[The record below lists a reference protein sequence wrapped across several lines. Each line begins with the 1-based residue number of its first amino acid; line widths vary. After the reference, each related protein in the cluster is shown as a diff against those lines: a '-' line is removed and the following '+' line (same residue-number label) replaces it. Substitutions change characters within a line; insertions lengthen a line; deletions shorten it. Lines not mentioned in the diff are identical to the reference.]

1 MVSQN
6 KIRLM
11 AQMSYYKEHVGKKN
25 QNMASYF
32 RADYIGLQVL
42 KSIICAT
49 IVFIIVIAMMI
60 YYDFES
66 LLKDIYQIDLMS
78 TGKSILKSY
87 LIFVAVYSVITYLV
101 FWFKYRKSQRNLK
114 EYYKGLR
121 RLGDSLR

>member
-32 RADYIGLQVL
+32 RSDYIGLQVL
-42 KSIICAT
+42 KSIISAT
-49 IVFIIVIAMMI
+49 IVFLIIIALMV
-60 YYDFES
+60 YYDFEN

-78 TGKSILKSY
+78 TGRSILKVY
-87 LIFVAVYSVITYLV
+87 LMFVVVYSVITYLV

-121 RLGDSLR
+121 RLGDI